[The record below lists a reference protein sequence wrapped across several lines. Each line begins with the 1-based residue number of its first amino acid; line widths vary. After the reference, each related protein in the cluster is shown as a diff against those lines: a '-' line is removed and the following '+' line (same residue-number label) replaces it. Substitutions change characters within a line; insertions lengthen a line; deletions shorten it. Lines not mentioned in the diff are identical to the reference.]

1 MGSGASKE
9 PEAADRSKTEGI
21 PGLGDRLSPSFQ
33 TFQTFLPSPLQLAS
47 YPLVANNVRL
57 LCDEEDRLR
66 PRASSL
72 TASFRRL
79 RHTYGC
85 EGLRGLFRGG
95 HLYMLHQVL
104 RDGLRRVV
112 AGRDR
117 CRSSA
122 SRLLMKYGIDVVC
135 YPILLAST
143 RVVMLRNEESTW
155 QTLCGWCREEGVF
168 SLFSGLLASLLS
180 TAFEEAMDFVLG
192 ACIDHGSADAAD
204 KLVLKACGS
213 SVVSVFTSPINY
225 VSVIQR
231 CQSPR
236 LSGFARPRPLLC
248 IIRTLP
254 WRGSLNQ
261 LLLFSGILGLN
272 VRLIQWKIQLKEED
286 QELEE

>member
-1 MGSGASKE
+1 MGSSASKE
-9 PEAADRSKTEGI
+9 EAAGRSEAEI
-21 PGLGDRLSPSFQ
+21 PGRLPS
-33 TFQTFLPSPLQLAS
+33 FLPSPLQLAS

-66 PRASSL
+66 PRGSSL

-79 RHTYGC
+79 RHTYSC

-104 RDGLRRVV
+104 RDGLRRMV
-112 AGRDR
+112 ARRDGSNSS
-117 CRSSA
+117 RSS
-122 SRLLMKYGIDVVC
+122 STRLVMKYGIDVLC

-143 RVVMLRNEESTW
+143 RVVMLKNEESTW
-155 QTLCGWCREEGVF
+155 QTLRSWCREEGVF

-231 CQSPR
+231 CQSPI
-236 LSGFARPRPLLC
+236 LPGFARPRPLGS
-248 IIRTLP
+248 IIRSLP
-254 WRGSLNQ
+254 WRGSFNQ
-261 LLLFSGILGLN
+261 LVLFSGILGLN

-286 QELEE
+286 KDLEE